1 MPIPPAAVAALG
13 AGIIGGT
20 TTAIRTVKTYRAAKR
35 RGLST
40 RRAIGEAGDVAIRG
54 AAATLAGAAATGLGV
69 KFAGDLLTGAAEQV
83 GRYSH
88 LRTAEEPP
96 EAFARPPGPQRRPP
110 SSRVVSRATERALRG
125 MFTRQPPEV
134 PPRPIPQQY
143 RMSQAEIDAVERSF
157 SQAME
162 GDDLNRQQEGRLDDI
177 LAGYNER
184 KRPALPAEAPAL
196 PAGMSLQ
203 EVALQG
209 GMPGT
214 VAPGIVVQPQQLADL
229 SRPPQYRAIGHAGT
243 PQVYQPLEADE
254 IESLSP
260 EGREALRRVRLAATE
275 RRMTPKGDGK
285 AERAMQKAAEAL
297 ERLSEINKPARREAA
312 TQARAKTRE
321 AGTAYEKAPAERVRG
336 AAAKS
341 KAGVAQGA
349 VRKAAVKKEIAG
361 MVREMADEAVRQS
374 GRKKGGKQEV

>member
-1 MPIPPAAVAALG
+1 LAIEYSTMPIPPAAVAALG

-54 AAATLAGAAATGLGV
+54 AATTLAGAAATGLGV

-83 GRYSH
+83 GKYSH

-134 PPRPIPQQY
+134 PPRVAVPQQY
-143 RMSQAEIDAVERSF
+143 RMSQAEINAVERSF

-162 GDDLNRQQEGRLDDI
+162 GDDLPDESGLSNM

-214 VAPGIVVQPQQLADL
+214 VAPGIVVQPRQLADL

-254 IESLSP
+254 MLTISP
-260 EGREALRRVRLAATE
+260 EA
-275 RRMTPKGDGK
+275 K
-285 AERAMQKAAEAL
+285 AAL
-297 ERLSEINKPARREAA
+297 ERARMARYTRLMEEGYAKFRRATRGAYDEETQTEGAGTREAA
-312 TQARAKTRE
+312 TS
-321 AGTAYEKAPAERVRG
+321 YEKPPAARVRG

-341 KAGVAQGA
+341 AAGQQQGA
-349 VRKAAVKKEIAG
+349 VKKVAVKKEAKAIA
-361 MVREMADEAVRQS
+361 REIAEKAIQEIE
-374 GRKKGGKQEV
+374 KKRG